1 MALASFTIFTRLKS
15 RLRKKSVIMKHAK
28 KTNKKYPKR
37 LLLKPKTD
45 EEYINWVVELKQL
58 ITDKSLSIS

>member
-1 MALASFTIFTRLKS
+1 
-15 RLRKKSVIMKHAK
+15 MKHAK